1 MDTLNGSKGVVF
13 TLPFGWYVGGICLVF
28 VGICLRV
35 RFSMMSMN
43 VTSNDEL
50 PKLTQILGR
59 EVITSQNARACLASS
74 KAVFAAT
81 GDP

>member
-1 MDTLNGSKGVVF
+1 
-13 TLPFGWYVGGICLVF
+13 
-28 VGICLRV
+28 
-35 RFSMMSMN
+35 MN

-50 PKLTQILGR
+50 QKLPQILGR

>member
-1 MDTLNGSKGVVF
+1 
-13 TLPFGWYVGGICLVF
+13 
-28 VGICLRV
+28 
-35 RFSMMSMN
+35 MMSMN

-50 PKLTQILGR
+50 KAKPQNTVR
-59 EVITSQNARACLASS
+59 EETTSQNARACVASS